1 MARHSLAC
9 VFAIIA
15 VTSSLA
21 AGNQGRWSRQ
31 ISSYTS
37 DLSDWVPLP
46 GPRPVEPERQRLPQ
60 IKRQA
65 VAEPR
70 ILAEPVF
77 PGFQRPTGFSQD
89 FGPGRT
95 YFNSAANRQLY
106 LQSVPAVPSA
116 PQNYLNDQGFS
127 QGVRFGLAQPNYNP
141 LNQAFVGPQFTF
153 DSIAQPKPRP
163 QAPLISNPV
172 AFPKSNSGHL
182 TQVKPFINQVPK
194 KIEGPKYVDG
204 YRVEHD
210 GHLVKK
216 PQSLQKLKYDSFESA
231 KVPKTEMVPPKA
243 KTEKEEVQLLYVPL
257 ESLNKGQFNFRSPLT
272 SSQIFNPNS
281 YTQNQRPGPAAAAQT
296 PPKQTFAA
304 DFQRPVSQPIDNF
317 NPEFYTNLNSYK
329 EFDQV
334 PKFSTISTPFP
345 TSLPTTPKPKK
356 LKPHQPPLA
365 IFLTQEAK
373 KGTQVKVGDVLTSL
387 KNAESVAVLDSVNPQ
402 TAPKVFI
409 GPSNLTPPEN
419 FVKFE
424 LPYLSNIDHSDKKLR
439 QLPFFVAPLS
449 YNTPQGFA
457 KIPFP
462 SPHVGS
468 VVINS
473 QIKETSSHAPSP
485 AADVIPNSYTTSQ
498 QQEQKPINRGT
509 TKPSVS
515 FYTTSAPKTNAPL
528 THKSNYYSFE
538 PQTVS
543 TVRPPKEPQP
553 SHSKAPKEPGSYFL
567 SNYQNQYNSARHPEI
582 DLRENFRGHTKEPV
596 QAFNVVKQSEPTTQR
611 ATISSTTPKPST
623 YPSQLLETHNPYSIN
638 QAFHFSTPL
647 DYHNLFDENYATP
660 DSRFAQPS
668 PPPQPEQELQLP
680 EKSQQSIPSSPTST
694 SSSTH
699 KPIEPVTE
707 KTYQQSS
714 PTYGQNYSPEIH
726 YESEVGNTRYQVS
739 NNNEYATNQ
748 QIEPVNYN
756 QAQDNTQTVQTNPS
770 VEYNTN
776 YETQSV
782 PIDNGDNGNY
792 GQVQETDSSTKSP
805 YYNYN
810 QYEASYETEKQST
823 QTTTPTTTTTTTTT
837 RKSPIRNRGRP
848 RYTTPKADSNESTS
862 RTVVTRRPLRERRPL
877 PSRNRYEPNKITT
890 ERATRKPV
898 DSNESTTKYSRGRT
912 RGRVSFKPTEGDDY
926 YGKSKNSNSKE
937 QDLAYQRD
945 VLHQNYPVT
954 LMERSSTVDIEAIT
968 EPVPK
973 ISSTKFITEPATEVY
988 DTENAYSYDRASV
1001 SQQVPNSASKEE
1013 IYTNRPETQTETY
1026 ATRQSASHEE
1036 YNYQTTRKP
1045 SSREDYSYQT
1055 TRQPSSRE
1063 DYAYQSRSSHAP
1075 VEAYS
1080 QYDDSVEKEENIYTR
1095 KTTPT
1100 QPEVTEAPVA
1110 VTEQSPASYSIS
1122 DLSSKPQTEEVTTSP
1137 EYESSKVAS
1146 HETTPE
1152 DETEVNVI
1160 QTTPSYNRVRV
1171 RPGVIRQYHQASST
1185 ESSKIKTRRPAQ
1197 PVTYR
1202 PAFDRRRT
1210 TMRIEEI
1217 GEDLKTKPV
1226 HSRPEQEHRHPVY
1239 RPEATTE
1246 SSSVTASRSQDTTTV
1261 RGVFRRR
1268 RPTSYTTSSTEAS
1281 TSTKRVYETNK
1292 NHRFRGRRPTTE
1304 KANTEKTDIQTEPS
1318 TTTVRTYSR
1327 YTRPRLSER
1336 YNKKPAQEDSED
1348 QDSNYSINVPK
1359 YVEPDNEQWSPKF
1372 SSDTFKPYNPNEI
1385 SDDKKA
1391 TTARADGDLD
1401 IITAKNDDYDE
1412 ILLTVT
1418 PASNNRNNKKVP
1430 DIPPTLEALV
1440 EQSKT
1445 SKAESGDGMS
1455 TFETMLEEVMK
1466 SLEEQDENEYTTNV
1480 QKHKGGEIGE
1490 IPPERVIT
1498 SGDNYKTTTVE
1509 EREATTVQTT
1519 IDESSHKAD
1528 EKEQKGRRGFWKK
1541 VKVRPVTT
1549 ESIEAAESQYYSNTV
1564 NRLGQSITHGKAHEK
1579 INALD
1584 RHKVTTYKPANYEVL
1599 KELFDTLEEDDDVIP
1614 TVDIPKINT
1623 TEVSEKDVVEKEEN
1637 VTEIVF
1643 STEPTLPKETS
1654 TQSNPSEIDLG
1665 TGAPDPT
1672 LDNLYGTPT
1681 EPATTTVH
1689 RSDGFS
1695 IMDYLFGITSED
1707 DEHPERYRTE
1717 TTEKN
1722 EDIHVTTEPSRPRLP
1737 TTETTYVPE
1746 EITNTPEEEKT
1757 IDTTLPHFEL
1767 KKIKHKDEN
1776 VTETDDSVKVETSS
1790 VSSFMDANNVVSTSM
1805 STEISH
1811 ETEICFRG
1819 KCIKTSKDIL

>member
-1 MARHSLAC
+1 MARHTLAC
-9 VFAIIA
+9 VFVLIA
-15 VTSSLA
+15 VTSSS
-21 AGNQGRWSRQ
+21 AGSNQGRWSRQ

-37 DLSDWVPLP
+37 DLSDWVPLS
-46 GPRPVEPERQRLPQ
+46 GPRPSEPERQRLPQ

-116 PQNYLNDQGFS
+116 PQNYLTDQGFS

-153 DSIAQPKPRP
+153 DSVAQPKLRP
-163 QAPLISNPV
+163 QAPVISNPV
-172 AFPKSNSGHL
+172 AFPKSNSGHQ
-182 TQVKPFINQVPK
+182 TQVKPFVNQAVK
-194 KIEGPKYVDG
+194 KPEGLKYVDG

-210 GHLVKK
+210 GQLVKK

-272 SSQIFNPNS
+272 SSQIFNTNS
-281 YTQNQRPGPAAAAQT
+281 YNQNQRPAPAAAVQA

-317 NPEFYTNLNSYK
+317 NPEFYTSLNSYK

-373 KGTQVKVGDVLTSL
+373 KGSQVKVGDVLSSL
-387 KNAESVAVLDSVNPQ
+387 KNAQSVAVLDSVNPQ

-473 QIKETSSHAPSP
+473 QIKETTSHAPSP
-485 AADVIPNSYTTSQ
+485 AADVIPNSYSTSSQ

-509 TKPSVS
+509 QKPPSVS

-553 SHSKAPKEPGSYFL
+553 SYTKAPKEPGSYFL
-567 SNYQNQYNSARHPEI
+567 SNYQDQYNSAPQPDF
-582 DLRENFRGHTKEPV
+582 DLRDNFRGNNKESV
-596 QAFNVVKQSEPTTQR
+596 ETFNVVKQTEPTTQR
-611 ATISSTTPKPST
+611 TTISSTTPKPST

-668 PPPQPEQELQLP
+668 PPPQELQLP
-680 EKSQQSIPSSPTST
+680 QEPQQSSPSGPTST
-694 SSSTH
+694 PSSTH

-714 PTYGQNYSPEIH
+714 PNYVQNYSPEIH
-726 YESEVGNTRYQVS
+726 YESEVGNTRYQVT

-748 QIEPVNYN
+748 QSEPANYN
-756 QAQDNTQTVQTNPS
+756 QAQQQDNTQTVQTNPS

-776 YETQSV
+776 YETQSS

-792 GQVQETDSSTKSP
+792 GQVQETDSSTK
-805 YYNYN
+805 
-810 QYEASYETEKQST
+810 
-823 QTTTPTTTTTTTTT
+823 
-837 RKSPIRNRGRP
+837 NRGRP
-848 RYTTPKADSNESTS
+848 RYTTPKADSNESTT

-912 RGRVSFKPTEGDDY
+912 RGRVQFKPTEGDDY
-926 YGKSKNSNSKE
+926 YGKSKNGNSKE

-973 ISSTKFITEPATEVY
+973 ISSTRFITEPATEVY

-1001 SQQVPNSASKEE
+1001 SQQVPHSASKEE
-1013 IYTNRPETQTETY
+1013 VYTNRPETQTETY
-1026 ATRQSASHEE
+1026 ATRQPTANED
-1036 YNYQTTRKP
+1036 YAYQTTRQP

-1063 DYAYQSRSSHAP
+1063 DYSYQTTRQPTSREDYSYQSRSSHAP

-1080 QYDDSVEKEENIYTR
+1080 QYDDSVEKEENIYTK
-1095 KTTPT
+1095 KTTPS
-1100 QPEVTEAPVA
+1100 QPEATEAPVA

-1122 DLSSKPQTEEVTTSP
+1122 DLSSKTQTEEATTSP

-1152 DETEVNVI
+1152 EETEVNVI

-1171 RPGVIRQYHQASST
+1171 RPGVIRQYHQPSST
-1185 ESSKIKTRRPAQ
+1185 ESSKTKTRRPSQ

-1226 HSRPEQEHRHPVY
+1226 HSRPDQDHRHPVY

-1246 SSSVTASRSQDTTTV
+1246 SSVATASRSQDTTTV

-1281 TSTKRVYETNK
+1281 TSTKRVYEANK
-1292 NHRFRGRRPTTE
+1292 THRFRGRRPTTE
-1304 KANTEKTDIQTEPS
+1304 KATTEKADIQTEPS

-1336 YNKKPAQEDSED
+1336 YNKKPEHEESDD

-1359 YVEPDNEQWSPKF
+1359 YAEPENEQWSPKF
-1372 SSDTFKPYNPNEI
+1372 STDSFKPYNPNEI

-1391 TTARADGDLD
+1391 TTARADGELD

-1445 SKAESGDGMS
+1445 SKTESGDGMS

-1509 EREATTVQTT
+1509 EREATTVQAT
-1519 IDESSHKAD
+1519 IEESTHKAD

-1564 NRLGQSITHGKAHEK
+1564 NRLGQAISHGHGKAHDK
-1579 INALD
+1579 PSAHD
-1584 RHKVTTYKPANYEVL
+1584 KHKVTTYKPANYAIL
-1599 KELFDTLEEDDDVIP
+1599 KDLFDTLEEDDDVMP
-1614 TVDIPKINT
+1614 TVDIPKIQKNKT
-1623 TEVSEKDVVEKEEN
+1623 DIEKDVEEKEEN
-1637 VTEIVF
+1637 VTELLP
-1643 STEPTLPKETS
+1643 TEPTLPKES
-1654 TQSNPSEIDLG
+1654 PTQSSSSEIDLG

-1672 LDNLYGTPT
+1672 LDNLYNTQT
-1681 EPATTTVH
+1681 EPTTTTVY

-1707 DEHPERYRTE
+1707 DEHSERYDEGTE
-1717 TTEKN
+1717 RLEKDDDLQASTEQ
-1722 EDIHVTTEPSRPRLP
+1722 SRPRVP

-1746 EITNTPEEEKT
+1746 EITAAPEDEK
-1757 IDTTLPHFEL
+1757 IIETTVPHFEL
-1767 KKIKHKDEN
+1767 KKIKHRNSTDEK
-1776 VTETDDSVKVETSS
+1776 VTTVDNSAQVETTS
-1790 VSSFMDANNVVSTSM
+1790 VSSFMDANSVVSTSM